1 MKLIIFISALAIAA
15 VMFFGCGEK
24 TEAASGKVT
33 KATKELVKTAIGEAT
48 DTAKAKA
55 AEAAE
60 KAKVKAK
67 AKAAEAAEA
76 AAEALRK

>member
-1 MKLIIFISALAIAA
+1 MKKGLLGLVLALSLVA
-15 VMFFGCGEK
+15 CGEK
-24 TEAASGKVT
+24 TEAAGGKVT
-33 KATKELVKTAIGEAT
+33 KATKEWVKTAIDEAT

-76 AAEALRK
+76 AAEALKK